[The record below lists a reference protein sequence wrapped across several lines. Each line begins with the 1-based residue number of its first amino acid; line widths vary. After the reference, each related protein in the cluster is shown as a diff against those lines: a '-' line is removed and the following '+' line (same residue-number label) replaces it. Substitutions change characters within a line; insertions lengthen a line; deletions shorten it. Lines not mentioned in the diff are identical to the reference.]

1 MAGQETQGKK
11 FDLSKSLHDTK
22 GEFKKI
28 TWPTRREMIA
38 YTVVVLFTVVF
49 MAAIIWGIDAII
61 NLIIRLFLRK

>member
-1 MAGQETQGKK
+1 MAGQETQSKK
-11 FDLSKSLHDTK
+11 IDISKALHDTK

-49 MAAIIWGIDAII
+49 MATIIWGIDAVI
-61 NLIIRLFLRK
+61 NFIIRTILKK